1 MRRAILDLV
10 QLSDSRFVEE
20 ISKGIGHI
28 VEYVD
33 SLDSVAL
40 RLIDMGEHRGASTVR
55 ALAEEEG
62 AKVFI
67 LIDAVRC
74 PPSEAKDRSR
84 TLKGY
89 YDHLAKYI
97 YSEACWWRSAD
108 FAEVERAV
116 ERERLPYYLDGPND
130 VDWIVSN
137 PAKANR
143 ERSMYVDYVQ
153 DVTSPKGEYYWVSPH
168 TNHEAGR
175 YEPSSPTSL
184 LAARALH
191 RVGLTTPAGLSIVA
205 EVWRSFRPDPST
217 KYPELSRKIRETLEH
232 TNHEAGRYEPSSPT
246 SLLAARALHRVGLTT
261 PAGLSIVAEVW
272 RSFRPD
278 PSTKYPELSR
288 KIRETLELVIEK
300 GLCSEGDRADL
311 VKTVV
316 DYWPFPLWSLD
327 LRPADEPTLE
337 NLRHDR
343 KAYIRRLIEIEEQR
357 DPPPQIQRS
366 KLEALSKA
374 YDEWMLEYD
383 QLLQSHPGNQGGGI
397 IRIVPAGASPVELES
412 YVRLR
417 CLMLELTLEERMD
430 LAALAWFGRN
440 CRAGWE
446 DLHSHARKTIC
457 DDDVDYEC
465 GLGSYWLK
473 GFERWEA
480 PPELPASLTDSGEK
494 T

>member
-33 SLDSVAL
+33 SLDSLAL
-40 RLIDMGEHRGASTVR
+40 RLIDMGEHRWASTVR

-217 KYPELSRKIRETLEH
+217 KYPELSRKIRETL
-232 TNHEAGRYEPSSPT
+232 
-246 SLLAARALHRVGLTT
+246 
-261 PAGLSIVAEVW
+261 
-272 RSFRPD
+272 
-278 PSTKYPELSR
+278 K
-288 KIRETLELVIEK
+288 LVIEK

-316 DYWPFPLWSLD
+316 NYWPFPLWSLD

-397 IRIVPAGASPVELES
+397 FRIVPASASLVDLES

-440 CRAGWE
+440 SRAGWE